1 MSVFAF
7 HRAREGDLSEPAR
20 GRFVVRLE
28 ELTAAEV
35 AKVSFKSAL

>member
-7 HRAREGDLSEPAR
+7 HRVRESDLSESAR
-20 GRFVVRLE
+20 GRFVVRIV
-28 ELTAAEV
+28 ELTVAEV